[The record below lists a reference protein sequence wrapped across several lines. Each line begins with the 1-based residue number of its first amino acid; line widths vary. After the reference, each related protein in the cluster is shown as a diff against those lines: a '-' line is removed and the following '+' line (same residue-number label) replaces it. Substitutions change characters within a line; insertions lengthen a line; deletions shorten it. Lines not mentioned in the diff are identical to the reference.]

1 VDKVF
6 ASAADAIADIP
17 NGATVMI
24 GGFASAGTP
33 TNLILALY
41 EAGTSGIIAIANN
54 IGLGDKLDLLCE
66 KKQLAK
72 LVASF
77 AIRASARQQ
86 SRFEALYAAG
96 EVEMEVV
103 PQGTLAERIR
113 AGGAGIPAFYTATG
127 AGTVVADGKET
138 RVFDGREY
146 VMERGLVADYALV
159 KAYKADTLG
168 NLIYR
173 KSGRNF
179 NTIMATAARI
189 TIAEAEEI
197 VPAGSLDPEEIV
209 TPGVYVQRVVQGAR
223 HDVRW
228 FN

>member
-1 VDKVF
+1 MDKVV
-6 ASAADAIADIP
+6 ASARDAIADIP
-17 NGATVMI
+17 DGATIMF

-41 EAGTSGIIAIANN
+41 EQGTTGITAIANN

-66 KKQLAK
+66 KKQIRK
-72 LVASF
+72 LIASF

-96 EVEMEVV
+96 EVDMEVV

-127 AGTVVADGKET
+127 AGTVVAQGKES
-138 RVFDGREY
+138 RAFNGREY
-146 VMERGLVADYALV
+146 ILEQALTANFALI
-159 KAYKADTLG
+159 KAEKADRLG
-168 NLIYR
+168 NLVYR

-179 NTIMATAARI
+179 NTVMATAARV
-189 TIAEAEEI
+189 TIAEAEE
-197 VPAGSLDPEEIV
+197 
-209 TPGVYVQRVVQGAR
+209 VV
-223 HDVRW
+223 
-228 FN
+228 